1 MNTKCVKISFKFVL
15 IADIYFVDCM
25 IVTLNKKSIVK
36 FIFFLYLFF
45 NCQNLLRKYFTRC
58 NNDFQQSGKLRTI
71 DAIPDRDLYNNRC
84 KANMRKDTI

>member
-1 MNTKCVKISFKFVL
+1 MDTNCVKISFKFVL
-15 IADIYFVDCM
+15 IADIYFIGII

-58 NNDFQQSGKLRTI
+58 NNDFQQSGKTKN
-71 DAIPDRDLYNNRC
+71 D
-84 KANMRKDTI
+84 

>member
-1 MNTKCVKISFKFVL
+1 MDTKCVKISFKFVL

-45 NCQNLLRKYFTRC
+45 NCQNLLRDILPEVTIIFSNLENK
-58 NNDFQQSGKLRTI
+58 ND
-71 DAIPDRDLYNNRC
+71 
-84 KANMRKDTI
+84 